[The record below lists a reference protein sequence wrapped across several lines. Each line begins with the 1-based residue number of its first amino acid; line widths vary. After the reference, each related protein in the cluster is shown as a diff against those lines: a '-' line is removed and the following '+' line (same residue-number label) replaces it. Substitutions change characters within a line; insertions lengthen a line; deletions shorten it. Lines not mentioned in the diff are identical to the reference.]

1 MSLSVLLD
9 SFGTKILF
17 VISTYIIENF
27 VFVYFFSNLSLLKLS
42 FLYRRLSKE
51 VSLKYFVIQIL
62 WGRMILIVCCFL
74 SYSFLSWQLS
84 SRNGKDLLSFEIFFF
99 CQAKENITLFMGHRP
114 GEFFDISQLQTEFV
128 FLTLPQ

>member
-17 VISTYIIENF
+17 VISTYIIETL

-51 VSLKYFVIQIL
+51 VSLKYFFIQIL
-62 WGRMILIVCCFL
+62 WGRMILIVCYFL
-74 SYSFLSWQLS
+74 SRLP
-84 SRNGKDLLSFEIFFF
+84 
-99 CQAKENITLFMGHRP
+99 TLF
-114 GEFFDISQLQTEFV
+114 
-128 FLTLPQ
+128 